1 MRGRHRYNPVH
12 SPGMIMSY
20 RFVVL
25 LALLLSGCGQK
36 GNLYLPQKAPVPAAP
51 PAATAPAVPA
61 ATAPLPAP
69 STSTP

>member
-1 MRGRHRYNPVH
+1 
-12 SPGMIMSY
+12 MIMSY

-51 PAATAPAVPA
+51 PAAPA
-61 ATAPLPAP
+61 ATAPATTAPAAAP
-69 STSTP
+69 PTSTP